1 MNMNNSKRSVLK
13 SSGAT
18 TVAEMVLSLIALP
31 LCLGYITGE
40 LKADADATEQ
50 RVVLGLVFFILA
62 LTRLL
67 RARRFRL
74 AGKTKHAVYIQRI
87 FCAAYLICAVLPLFV
102 GYSQRVG
109 LQDEKSI
116 TGGYLGDVRQL
127 IGLVFWISMLIGR
140 IVSMICDHRR
150 RRIVLNVLLS
160 FLIIV
165 FGYILYAGCDLTIS
179 MILIV
184 VMSLGSIFGVVF
196 GRVRVD
202 VLKAIIRE
210 TYASEILLGLLL
222 LIFAFSYVFK
232 FIEPGID
239 SFLDGLWYCFA
250 IVTTIGF
257 GDVTAVTIVG
267 RILSVILG
275 MYGIIVVAIITSI
288 VVNFYGETRQK
299 NGQAEDAD
307 EPAEQA

>member
-1 MNMNNSKRSVLK
+1 M
-13 SSGAT
+13 
-18 TVAEMVLSLIALP
+18 
-31 LCLGYITGE
+31 
-40 LKADADATEQ
+40 
-50 RVVLGLVFFILA
+50 
-62 LTRLL
+62 
-67 RARRFRL
+67 
-74 AGKTKHAVYIQRI
+74 
-87 FCAAYLICAVLPLFV
+87 
-102 GYSQRVG
+102 
-109 LQDEKSI
+109 
-116 TGGYLGDVRQL
+116 
-127 IGLVFWISMLIGR
+127 
-140 IVSMICDHRR
+140 
-150 RRIVLNVLLS
+150 
-160 FLIIV
+160 
-165 FGYILYAGCDLTIS
+165 
-179 MILIV
+179 
-184 VMSLGSIFGVVF
+184 
-196 GRVRVD
+196 
-202 VLKAIIRE
+202 LKAIIRE

-257 GDVTAVTIVG
+257 GDVSAVTIVG